1 MSISHRHFSNK
12 KKLFK
17 SSLSIKLK
25 PEKRSYSV
33 KFKSALT
40 LSKNLYK
47 KETKIINE
55 NLLILNYI
63 MNCSQKKFSA
73 KTSLTD
79 SSPDN
84 LKYDLN
90 MINKFEEDI
99 NTNLSFISNF
109 DLEDIYNENNKSFNS
124 EEEEDDNDNF
134 EIIVNTRKINKKVVN
149 NIDNDDEVNDKLN
162 KDFLDI
168 KKLILGKI

>member
-33 KFKSALT
+33 KFQSDMT

-47 KETKIINE
+47 KDTKVINE

-63 MNCSQKKFSA
+63 MNFLQKIFSA

-79 SSPDN
+79 SSPEN
-84 LKYDLN
+84 LKYDLT
-90 MINKFEEDI
+90 MINKYEENI
-99 NTNLSFISNF
+99 NSNLSFISNF
-109 DLEDIYNENNKSFNS
+109 DLEDVYNEHNDSFNS
-124 EEEEDDNDNF
+124 EEEDDNDNF
-134 EIIVNTRKINKKVVN
+134 EIVVNPRIINKKVVN
-149 NIDNDDEVNDKLN
+149 NIDNDDEVNDKLK

-168 KKLILGKI
+168 KRLVLGKK

>member
-1 MSISHRHFSNK
+1 MSISSRHFSK
-12 KKLFK
+12 KKKIFK

-33 KFKSALT
+33 KYQSDIT
-40 LSKNLYK
+40 LNKNLYK
-47 KETKIINE
+47 KDTKIINE

-73 KTSLTD
+73 KTALTD
-79 SSPDN
+79 SSPEN

-90 MINKFEEDI
+90 MINKYEENI

-109 DLEDIYNENNKSFNS
+109 DLEDIYIDNNSFNS
-124 EEEEDDNDNF
+124 EEDDNENY
-134 EIIVNTRKINKKVVN
+134 EIIENKTKNNKKVVN
-149 NIDNDDEVNDKLN
+149 YRSNDEEVNDKLE
-162 KDFLDI
+162 KDFLDL
-168 KKLILGKI
+168 KNFLLGNM

>member
-1 MSISHRHFSNK
+1 MSISARHFSK
-12 KKLFK
+12 KKKIFK

-33 KFKSALT
+33 KYQSDIT
-40 LSKNLYK
+40 LNKNLYK

-73 KTSLTD
+73 KTALTD
-79 SSPDN
+79 SSPEN

-90 MINKFEEDI
+90 MINKYEENI

-109 DLEDIYNENNKSFNS
+109 DLEDIYIDNNSFNS
-124 EEEEDDNDNF
+124 EEDDNENY
-134 EIIVNTRKINKKVVN
+134 EIIENKTKTNKKVVN
-149 NIDNDDEVNDKLN
+149 YRSNDDEVNDKLE

-168 KKLILGKI
+168 KNFLLGNM

>member
-1 MSISHRHFSNK
+1 MSISARHFSK
-12 KKLFK
+12 KKKIFK

-33 KFKSALT
+33 KYQSDIT
-40 LSKNLYK
+40 LNKNLYN
-47 KETKIINE
+47 KETKTINE

-73 KTSLTD
+73 KTALTD
-79 SSPDN
+79 SSPEN

-90 MINKFEEDI
+90 MINKYEENI

-109 DLEDIYNENNKSFNS
+109 DLEDIYIDNNSFNS
-124 EEEEDDNDNF
+124 EEDDNENY
-134 EIIVNTRKINKKVVN
+134 EIIENKTKTNKKVVN
-149 NIDNDDEVNDKLN
+149 YRSNDDEVNDKLE

-168 KKLILGKI
+168 KNFLLGNM

>member
-33 KFKSALT
+33 KFQSDLT

-47 KETKIINE
+47 KDTKIINE

-109 DLEDIYNENNKSFNS
+109 DLEDIYNENNRSFNS

>member
-1 MSISHRHFSNK
+1 MSISHKHFSNK

-33 KFKSALT
+33 KFQSDMA

-47 KETKIINE
+47 KDSKVINE

-79 SSPDN
+79 SSPEN
-84 LKYDLN
+84 LKYDLT
-90 MINKFEEDI
+90 MINKYEENI
-99 NTNLSFISNF
+99 NSNLSFISNF
-109 DLEDIYNENNKSFNS
+109 DLEDVYNEHNDSFNS
-124 EEEEDDNDNF
+124 EEEDDNDNF
-134 EIIVNTRKINKKVVN
+134 EIVVNPRIINKKVVN

-168 KKLILGKI
+168 KRLVLGKK

>member
-1 MSISHRHFSNK
+1 MSISARHFSK
-12 KKLFK
+12 KKKIFK

-33 KFKSALT
+33 KYQSDIT
-40 LSKNLYK
+40 LNKNLYN

-73 KTSLTD
+73 KTALTD
-79 SSPDN
+79 SSPEN

-90 MINKFEEDI
+90 MINKYEENI

-109 DLEDIYNENNKSFNS
+109 DLEDIYKDNNSFNS
-124 EEEEDDNDNF
+124 EEDDNENY
-134 EIIVNTRKINKKVVN
+134 EIIENKTKNNKKVVN
-149 NIDNDDEVNDKLN
+149 YRSNDEEVNDKLE
-162 KDFLDI
+162 KDFLDL
-168 KKLILGKI
+168 KNFLLGNM

>member
-1 MSISHRHFSNK
+1 MSISARHFSK
-12 KKLFK
+12 KKKIFK

-33 KFKSALT
+33 KYQSDIT
-40 LSKNLYK
+40 LNKNLYK

-73 KTSLTD
+73 KTALTD
-79 SSPDN
+79 SSPEN

-90 MINKFEEDI
+90 MINKYEENI

-109 DLEDIYNENNKSFNS
+109 DLEDIYKDNNSFNS
-124 EEEEDDNDNF
+124 EEDDNENY
-134 EIIVNTRKINKKVVN
+134 EIIENKTKNNKKVVN
-149 NIDNDDEVNDKLN
+149 YRSNDEEVNDKLE
-162 KDFLDI
+162 KDFLDL
-168 KKLILGKI
+168 KNFLLGNM

>member
-1 MSISHRHFSNK
+1 MSISARHFSK
-12 KKLFK
+12 KKKIFK

-33 KFKSALT
+33 KYQSDIT
-40 LSKNLYK
+40 LNKNLYK

-73 KTSLTD
+73 KTALTD
-79 SSPDN
+79 SSPEN

-90 MINKFEEDI
+90 MINKYEENI

-109 DLEDIYNENNKSFNS
+109 DLEDIYIDNNSFNS
-124 EEEEDDNDNF
+124 EEDDNENY
-134 EIIVNTRKINKKVVN
+134 EIIENKTKTNKKVVN
-149 NIDNDDEVNDKLN
+149 YRSNDDEVNDKLE
-162 KDFLDI
+162 KDFLDL
-168 KKLILGKI
+168 KNFLLGNM

>member
-33 KFKSALT
+33 KLQSDLT

-47 KETKIINE
+47 KDTKIINE

-168 KKLILGKI
+168 KRLILGKI

>member
-1 MSISHRHFSNK
+1 MSISARHFSK
-12 KKLFK
+12 KKKIFK

-33 KFKSALT
+33 KYQSNIT
-40 LSKNLYK
+40 LNKNLYN

-73 KTSLTD
+73 KTALTD
-79 SSPDN
+79 SSPEN

-90 MINKFEEDI
+90 MINKYEENI

-109 DLEDIYNENNKSFNS
+109 DLDDIYIDNNSFNS
-124 EEEEDDNDNF
+124 EEDDNENY
-134 EIIVNTRKINKKVVN
+134 EIIKNK
-149 NIDNDDEVNDKLN
+149 N
-162 KDFLDI
+162 KPI
-168 KKLILGKI
+168 KKL

>member
-1 MSISHRHFSNK
+1 MSITARHLSK
-12 KKLFK
+12 KKKIFK
-17 SSLSIKLK
+17 SSLSMKLK

-33 KFKSALT
+33 KYQSDIT
-40 LSKNLYK
+40 LNKNLYN

-73 KTSLTD
+73 KTALTD
-79 SSPDN
+79 SSPEN

-90 MINKFEEDI
+90 MINKYEENI

-109 DLEDIYNENNKSFNS
+109 DLEDIYIDNNSFNS
-124 EEEEDDNDNF
+124 EEDDNENY
-134 EIIVNTRKINKKVVN
+134 EIIENKTKTNKKVVN
-149 NIDNDDEVNDKLN
+149 YRSNDDEVNDKLE
-162 KDFLDI
+162 KDFLDL
-168 KKLILGKI
+168 KNFLLGNM

>member
-1 MSISHRHFSNK
+1 MSISARHFSK
-12 KKLFK
+12 KKKIFK

-25 PEKRSYSV
+25 PEKRSYSL
-33 KFKSALT
+33 KYQSDIT
-40 LSKNLYK
+40 LNKNLYN

-73 KTSLTD
+73 KTALTD
-79 SSPDN
+79 SSPEN

-90 MINKFEEDI
+90 MINKYEENI

-109 DLEDIYNENNKSFNS
+109 DLEDIYIDNNSFNS
-124 EEEEDDNDNF
+124 EEDDNENY
-134 EIIVNTRKINKKVVN
+134 EIIENKTKTNKKVVN
-149 NIDNDDEVNDKLN
+149 YRSNDDEVNDKLE
-162 KDFLDI
+162 KDFLDL
-168 KKLILGKI
+168 KNFLLGNM

>member
-1 MSISHRHFSNK
+1 MSISARHFSK
-12 KKLFK
+12 KKKIFK

-33 KFKSALT
+33 KYQSDIT
-40 LSKNLYK
+40 LNKNLYN

-73 KTSLTD
+73 KTALTD
-79 SSPDN
+79 SSPEN

-90 MINKFEEDI
+90 MINKYEENI

-109 DLEDIYNENNKSFNS
+109 DLEDIYIDNNSFNS
-124 EEEEDDNDNF
+124 EEDDNENY
-134 EIIVNTRKINKKVVN
+134 EIIENKIKTNKKVVN
-149 NIDNDDEVNDKLN
+149 YRSNDDEVNDKLE
-162 KDFLDI
+162 KDFLDL
-168 KKLILGKI
+168 KNFLLGNM

>member
-33 KFKSALT
+33 KFQSDLT

-47 KETKIINE
+47 KDTKIINE

-134 EIIVNTRKINKKVVN
+134 EIIVNTRKINKKVVS

-168 KKLILGKI
+168 KRLILGKI

>member
-1 MSISHRHFSNK
+1 MSISARHFSK
-12 KKLFK
+12 KKKIFK

-33 KFKSALT
+33 KYQSDIT
-40 LSKNLYK
+40 LNKNLYK

-73 KTSLTD
+73 KTALTD
-79 SSPDN
+79 SSPEN

-90 MINKFEEDI
+90 MINKYEENI

-109 DLEDIYNENNKSFNS
+109 DLEDIYKDNNSFNS
-124 EEEEDDNDNF
+124 EEDDNENY
-134 EIIVNTRKINKKVVN
+134 EIIENKTKTNTKVVN
-149 NIDNDDEVNDKLN
+149 YRSNDEEVNDKLE
-162 KDFLDI
+162 KDFLDL
-168 KKLILGKI
+168 KNFLLGNM

>member
-1 MSISHRHFSNK
+1 MSISARHFSK
-12 KKLFK
+12 KKKIFK

-33 KFKSALT
+33 KYQSDIT
-40 LSKNLYK
+40 LNKNLYK

-73 KTSLTD
+73 KTALTD
-79 SSPDN
+79 SSPEN

-90 MINKFEEDI
+90 MINKYEENI

-109 DLEDIYNENNKSFNS
+109 DLEDIYIDNNSFNS
-124 EEEEDDNDNF
+124 EEDDNENY
-134 EIIVNTRKINKKVVN
+134 EIIENKTKNNKKVVN
-149 NIDNDDEVNDKLN
+149 YRSNDDEVNDKLE
-162 KDFLDI
+162 KDFLDL
-168 KKLILGKI
+168 KNFLLGNM

>member
-33 KFKSALT
+33 KFQSDMA

-47 KETKIINE
+47 KDSKVINE

-79 SSPDN
+79 SSPEN
-84 LKYDLN
+84 LKYDLT
-90 MINKFEEDI
+90 MINKYEENI
-99 NTNLSFISNF
+99 NSNLSFISNF
-109 DLEDIYNENNKSFNS
+109 DLEDVYNEHNDSFNS
-124 EEEEDDNDNF
+124 EEEDDNDNF
-134 EIIVNTRKINKKVVN
+134 EIVVNPRIINKKVVN

-168 KKLILGKI
+168 KRLVLGKK

>member
-1 MSISHRHFSNK
+1 MSISARHFSK
-12 KKLFK
+12 KKKIFK

-33 KFKSALT
+33 KYQSDIT
-40 LSKNLYK
+40 LNKNLYN

-73 KTSLTD
+73 KTALTD
-79 SSPDN
+79 SSPEN

-90 MINKFEEDI
+90 MINKYEENI

-109 DLEDIYNENNKSFNS
+109 DLEDIYKDNNSFNS
-124 EEEEDDNDNF
+124 EEDDNENY
-134 EIIVNTRKINKKVVN
+134 EIIENKTKTNKKVVN
-149 NIDNDDEVNDKLN
+149 YRSNDDEVNDKLE
-162 KDFLDI
+162 KDFLDL
-168 KKLILGKI
+168 KNFLLGNM

>member
-1 MSISHRHFSNK
+1 MSISARHFSK
-12 KKLFK
+12 KKKIFK

-33 KFKSALT
+33 KYQSDIT
-40 LSKNLYK
+40 LNKNLYK
-47 KETKIINE
+47 KDTKIINE

-73 KTSLTD
+73 KTALTD
-79 SSPDN
+79 SSPEN

-90 MINKFEEDI
+90 MINKYEENI

-109 DLEDIYNENNKSFNS
+109 DLEDIYIDNNSFNS
-124 EEEEDDNDNF
+124 EEDDNENY
-134 EIIVNTRKINKKVVN
+134 EILENKTKTNKKVVN
-149 NIDNDDEVNDKLN
+149 YRSNDDEVNDKLE
-162 KDFLDI
+162 KDFLDL
-168 KKLILGKI
+168 KNFLLGNM

>member
-1 MSISHRHFSNK
+1 MSISHKHFSNK

-33 KFKSALT
+33 KFQSDMA

-47 KETKIINE
+47 KDSKVINE

-79 SSPDN
+79 SFPEN
-84 LKYDLN
+84 LKYDLT
-90 MINKFEEDI
+90 MINKYEENI
-99 NTNLSFISNF
+99 NSNLSFISNF
-109 DLEDIYNENNKSFNS
+109 DLEDVYNEHNDSFNS
-124 EEEEDDNDNF
+124 EEEDDNDNF
-134 EIIVNTRKINKKVVN
+134 EIVVNPRIINKKVLN
-149 NIDNDDEVNDKLN
+149 NIDNDHEVNDKLN

-168 KKLILGKI
+168 KRLVLGKK

>member
-1 MSISHRHFSNK
+1 MSISARHFSK
-12 KKLFK
+12 KKKIFK

-33 KFKSALT
+33 KYQSDIT
-40 LSKNLYK
+40 LNKNLYK
-47 KETKIINE
+47 KDTKIINE

-73 KTSLTD
+73 KTALTD
-79 SSPDN
+79 SSPEN

-90 MINKFEEDI
+90 MINKYEENI

-109 DLEDIYNENNKSFNS
+109 DLEDIYKDNNSFNS
-124 EEEEDDNDNF
+124 EEDDNENY
-134 EIIVNTRKINKKVVN
+134 EIIENNTKNNKKVVN
-149 NIDNDDEVNDKLN
+149 YRSNDEEVNDKLE
-162 KDFLDI
+162 KDFLDL
-168 KKLILGKI
+168 KNFLLGNM

>member
-25 PEKRSYSV
+25 QEKRSYSV

-124 EEEEDDNDNF
+124 EEEEDYNDNF
-134 EIIVNTRKINKKVVN
+134 EIIVNTRQINNKVEN

>member
-1 MSISHRHFSNK
+1 MSISARHFSK
-12 KKLFK
+12 KKKIFK

-33 KFKSALT
+33 KYQSDIT
-40 LSKNLYK
+40 LNKNLYN

-73 KTSLTD
+73 KTALTD
-79 SSPDN
+79 SSPEN

-90 MINKFEEDI
+90 MINKYEENI

-109 DLEDIYNENNKSFNS
+109 DLEDIYKDNNSFNS
-124 EEEEDDNDNF
+124 EEDDNENY
-134 EIIVNTRKINKKVVN
+134 EIIENETKTNKKAVN
-149 NIDNDDEVNDKLN
+149 YRSNDDEVNDKLE
-162 KDFLDI
+162 KDFLDL
-168 KKLILGKI
+168 KNFLLGNM

>member
-1 MSISHRHFSNK
+1 MSISARHFSK
-12 KKLFK
+12 KKKIFK

-33 KFKSALT
+33 KYQSDIT
-40 LSKNLYK
+40 LNKNLYK
-47 KETKIINE
+47 KDTKIINE

-73 KTSLTD
+73 KTALTD
-79 SSPDN
+79 SSPEN

-90 MINKFEEDI
+90 MINKYEENI

-109 DLEDIYNENNKSFNS
+109 DLEDIYKDNNSFNS
-124 EEEEDDNDNF
+124 EEHDNENY
-134 EIIVNTRKINKKVVN
+134 EIIENKTKTNKKVVN
-149 NIDNDDEVNDKLN
+149 YRSNDDEVNDKLE

-168 KKLILGKI
+168 KNFLLGNM

>member
-1 MSISHRHFSNK
+1 MSISERHFSK
-12 KKLFK
+12 KKNIFK

-33 KFKSALT
+33 KYQSDIT
-40 LSKNLYK
+40 LNKNLYK
-47 KETKIINE
+47 KDTKIINE

-73 KTSLTD
+73 KTALTD
-79 SSPDN
+79 SSPEN

-90 MINKFEEDI
+90 MINKYEENI

-109 DLEDIYNENNKSFNS
+109 DLEDIYIDNNSFNS
-124 EEEEDDNDNF
+124 EEDDNENY
-134 EIIVNTRKINKKVVN
+134 EIIENKTKTKKKVVN
-149 NIDNDDEVNDKLN
+149 YRSNDDEVNDKLE
-162 KDFLDI
+162 KDFLDL
-168 KKLILGKI
+168 KNFLLGNM

>member
-1 MSISHRHFSNK
+1 MSISARHFSK
-12 KKLFK
+12 KKKIFK

-33 KFKSALT
+33 KYQSDIT
-40 LSKNLYK
+40 LNKNLYN

-73 KTSLTD
+73 KTALTD
-79 SSPDN
+79 SSPEN

-90 MINKFEEDI
+90 MINKYEENI

-109 DLEDIYNENNKSFNS
+109 NLEDIYIDNNSFNS
-124 EEEEDDNDNF
+124 EEDDNENY
-134 EIIVNTRKINKKVVN
+134 EIIENKTKTNKKVVN
-149 NIDNDDEVNDKLN
+149 YRSNDDEVNDKLE

-168 KKLILGKI
+168 KNFLLGNM

>member
-33 KFKSALT
+33 KYQSDIT
-40 LSKNLYK
+40 LNKNLYK
-47 KETKIINE
+47 KDTKIINE

-134 EIIVNTRKINKKVVN
+134 EIIVNTRKIKKVVN

>member
-25 PEKRSYSV
+25 PDKRSYSV
-33 KFKSALT
+33 NFQSEMT

-47 KETKIINE
+47 KDTKVINE

-79 SSPDN
+79 SSPEN
-84 LKYDLN
+84 LKYDLT
-90 MINKFEEDI
+90 MINKYEENI
-99 NTNLSFISNF
+99 NSNLSFISNF
-109 DLEDIYNENNKSFNS
+109 DLEDVYNEHNDSFNS
-124 EEEEDDNDNF
+124 EEEDDNDNF
-134 EIIVNTRKINKKVVN
+134 EIVANPRIINKKVVN

-168 KKLILGKI
+168 KRLVLGKK

>member
-33 KFKSALT
+33 KFQSALT

-63 MNCSQKKFSA
+63 MNYSQKKFSA

-134 EIIVNTRKINKKVVN
+134 EIIVNTRKINNKVEN

>member
-25 PEKRSYSV
+25 QEKRSYSV

-55 NLLILNYI
+55 NLLILHYI

-109 DLEDIYNENNKSFNS
+109 DLEDIYNENNRSFNS

>member
-1 MSISHRHFSNK
+1 MSISARHFSK
-12 KKLFK
+12 KKKIFK

-25 PEKRSYSV
+25 PKKRSYSV
-33 KFKSALT
+33 KYQSDIT
-40 LSKNLYK
+40 LNKNLYN

-73 KTSLTD
+73 KTALTD
-79 SSPDN
+79 SSPEN

-90 MINKFEEDI
+90 MINKYEENI

-109 DLEDIYNENNKSFNS
+109 DLEDIYIDNNSFNS
-124 EEEEDDNDNF
+124 EEDNN
-134 EIIVNTRKINKKVVN
+134 ENYESIEHKTKTNKKVVN
-149 NIDNDDEVNDKLN
+149 YRSNDDEVNDKLE
-162 KDFLDI
+162 KDFLDL
-168 KKLILGKI
+168 KNFLLGNM

>member
-1 MSISHRHFSNK
+1 MSISARHFSK
-12 KKLFK
+12 KKKIFK

-33 KFKSALT
+33 KYQSDIT
-40 LSKNLYK
+40 LNKNLYK

-73 KTSLTD
+73 KTALTD
-79 SSPDN
+79 SSPEN

-90 MINKFEEDI
+90 MINKYEENI

-109 DLEDIYNENNKSFNS
+109 DLEDIYIDNNSFNS
-124 EEEEDDNDNF
+124 EEDDNENY
-134 EIIVNTRKINKKVVN
+134 EIIENETKTNKKVVN
-149 NIDNDDEVNDKLN
+149 YRSNDDEVNDKLE
-162 KDFLDI
+162 KDFLDL
-168 KKLILGKI
+168 KNFLLGNM

>member
-1 MSISHRHFSNK
+1 MSISARHFSK
-12 KKLFK
+12 KKKIFK

-33 KFKSALT
+33 KYQSDIT
-40 LSKNLYK
+40 LNKNLYN
-47 KETKIINE
+47 KETKTINE

-73 KTSLTD
+73 KTALTD
-79 SSPDN
+79 SSPEN

-90 MINKFEEDI
+90 MINKYEENI

-109 DLEDIYNENNKSFNS
+109 DLEDIYIDNNSFNS
-124 EEEEDDNDNF
+124 EEDDNENY
-134 EIIVNTRKINKKVVN
+134 EIIENKTKTNKKVVN
-149 NIDNDDEVNDKLN
+149 YRSNDDEVNDKLE
-162 KDFLDI
+162 KDFLDL
-168 KKLILGKI
+168 KNFLLGNM